1 MASLSSSNRILG
13 FIVGGGLLALTGCAE
28 AGEQAAAEAVVASAL
43 ETHQNGAVGKDV
55 AEPSDCTLD
64 PEAAAQ
70 AIAARPSAAFIPS
83 SCVQKTAD
91 GNTLHV
97 ELDDCSGRFGKA
109 RVNGGLDATLT
120 SSAECSVHAEIVDS
134 GNLEANGRKF
144 EYQASADIV
153 RESDHENVAWQAEW
167 SGTTRRGYEIHQTS
181 DFDLV
186 THPSGCVDANGT
198 AKGEVNGRDYDID
211 VNGLSVCPDA
221 CPTSGTVHGRI
232 DGRFRDR
239 DLTITF
245 DGTTAAHVVGWSGRN
260 FDVTM
265 DCEPASAAND

>member
-1 MASLSSSNRILG
+1 MG
-13 FIVGGGLLALTGCAE
+13 VGLLALTGCGE
-28 AGEQAAAEAVVASAL
+28 AGEEAAAEAVVASAL

-55 AEPSDCTLD
+55 ADPSECTLN
-64 PEAAAQ
+64 PEVAAQ
-70 AIAARPSAAFIPS
+70 AIAARPSAAFVPS

-97 ELDDCSGRFGKA
+97 ELNDCSGRFGRA

-134 GNLEANGRKF
+134 GDLEANGRKL

-153 RESDHENVAWQAEW
+153 READHENVAWQAEW
-167 SGTTRRGYEIHQTS
+167 SGTTRRGYDIHQTS

-186 THPSGCVDANGT
+186 THTNGCVDANGT
-198 AKGEVNGRDYDID
+198 ANGEVNGRDYDID
-211 VNGLSVCPDA
+211 VKDLSVCPDE
-221 CPTSGTVHGRI
+221 CPTSGTVHGHI

-239 DLTITF
+239 NLSITF
-245 DGTTAAHVVGWSGRN
+245 DGTTTAHVVGWSGRR

-265 DCEPASAAND
+265 DCEPGGEG